1 MNNPSKPSI
10 KPPFKWTGGKNRMW
24 EKYLPHFFPK
34 DIDIFVDMFCG
45 ATSISLWIHNNYP
58 DAKIILNDFNPELMS
73 LYGTFQKDYDRLEK
87 EYVSHVEK
95 FLTLSKQDR
104 KAYYYSLREEYCHD
118 HEDKPDY
125 INNSKLYFML
135 RTNFNGMWKAYKK
148 CNLRYSTPPG
158 TLLQKPKF
166 FDLEGTRKFKEFVD
180 QCTLRS
186 EDFGALADYDGSGTY
201 YYADPPYRDSIVD
214 YQGGFNDDEQRRLVS
229 FLKDRSQNGCYIA
242 ESNKEIGDGF
252 WENEFDDDYNFT
264 YMNAKYT
271 AGRGKTML
279 EVKEVW

>member
-186 EDFGALADYDGSGTY
+186 EDFGALADYDASGT
-201 YYADPPYRDSIVD
+201 
-214 YQGGFNDDEQRRLVS
+214 
-229 FLKDRSQNGCYIA
+229 QNGCYIA

-279 EVKEVW
+279 EVKEVLVTNFDSDVEISP